1 MGHLA
6 RLEREQRHVRRWLF
20 LLLALLIGGCTAQA
34 ADPPTASPSDV
45 WFVELAQPG
54 ATWLSPQTLRDL
66 GLDPAADLAPTLR
79 LSMGERDLPYLPLQ
93 SRPGWG
99 VLFFAPNGATRHTER
114 TVVRLEPGVAGDRMP
129 SQPAGT
135 TAPPAPA
142 LATATGEQDTRY
154 LPQATADV
162 PWFWEPIYTP
172 GALEQ
177 TVVLT
182 DAQSGAIAATV
193 RLWSHTGFQP
203 QPDHRAVLAWDGAP
217 VGEWTWSG
225 QGMQTLTATWP
236 VEEPGG
242 EHTLTLETPALVE
255 DKVAVV
261 WIDGWEIAYLRQ
273 VTQGLYTATGDALLA
288 PPDARA
294 LDVTDPLAPLDLGAV
309 PETGVIGTTSGNRYW
324 IGSPEQAQTP
334 VALRPAALLETDT
347 LSATEYLVIAPP
359 AFQPPVQPLVD
370 HREASGLNVAVI
382 SPQSIY
388 DTLGTGQP
396 DPASLRALIQTL
408 PDLRYA
414 LLVGDATTE
423 PWGYDGDDGALR
435 VVTPFTRTAVLG
447 ETPADA
453 ILGADSDDRQ
463 RVAIGR
469 FPAESVAEVEAMVA
483 KTLAWEANAGEVSPV
498 LLNDD
503 EREFVSALDALTDL
517 IPEADASPRLD
528 AGDPTCRDTLLTT
541 LGDGPRVLTYSGHGS
556 LRQLGDEGVLLI
568 EDGAAW
574 KDPSVVVAWTCLAAH
589 FTHTR
594 QRSMAEV
601 WLAQPQGGVA
611 AFLGPVGETTTS
623 EQRPYAAAF
632 YAALQETPR
641 LGDAWLT
648 ALQISGSRDVRWGF
662 TILGDP
668 ALYLPGASAP

>member
-1 MGHLA
+1 
-6 RLEREQRHVRRWLF
+6 
-20 LLLALLIGGCTAQA
+20 
-34 ADPPTASPSDV
+34 
-45 WFVELAQPG
+45 VELAQTD

-66 GLDPAADLAPTLR
+66 GLDADADAAPTLR
-79 LSMGERDLPYLPLQ
+79 LSVRERDLPYLPLE
-93 SRPGWG
+93 SRRGWG
-99 VLFFAPNGATRHTER
+99 VLFFAPDGATRHTER
-114 TVVRLEPGVAGDRMP
+114 TTVQLEPNVEGAQMI
-129 SQPAGT
+129 SQPVETG
-135 TAPPAPA
+135 APPAPA
-142 LATATGEQDTRY
+142 LATATWEQDTRY

-172 GALEQ
+172 SSLER

-182 DAQSGAIAATV
+182 DAEPGPITATV

-203 QPDHRAVLAWDGAP
+203 QPDHRAVLTWNGAP

-236 VEEPGG
+236 LAETGG

-261 WIDGWEIAYLRQ
+261 WIDGWEITYPRQ
-273 VTQGLYTATGDALLA
+273 VTRGVYTAAGDALRA

-294 LDVTDPLAPLDLGAV
+294 LDVTNPFAPLDLGTV
-309 PETGVIGTTSGNRYW
+309 PESGVIGATRGHRYW
-324 IGSPEQAQTP
+324 IGTPEQAQTP
-334 VALRPAALLETDT
+334 LALRPAARLDTDI
-347 LSATEYLVIAPP
+347 LSATEYLIIAPP
-359 AFQPPVQPLVD
+359 AFQLPVQPLAD

-396 DPASLRALIQTL
+396 DPASVRALIQTL
-408 PDLRYA
+408 PQLRYA
-414 LLVGDATTE
+414 LLVGDATTK
-423 PWGYDGDDGALR
+423 PLGYDGEDGAVR

-447 ETPADA
+447 ETPADV
-453 ILGADSDDRQ
+453 ILGVDCEGRQ

-469 FPAESVAEVEAMVA
+469 FPAESAAEVEAMVA
-483 KTLAWEANAGEVSPV
+483 KTLTWEANAATASSV

-503 EREFVSALDALTDL
+503 EQQFVSALDALTHL
-517 IPEADASPRLD
+517 IPEADAAPRLD

-541 LGDGPRVLTYSGHGS
+541 LGEGPRVLTYSGHGS
-556 LRQLGDEGVLLI
+556 LRQLGNEGVLLI
-568 EDGAAW
+568 EDGTAW

-594 QRSMAEV
+594 QRSMAEI

-623 EQRPYAAAF
+623 EQQPYAEAF
-632 YAALQETPR
+632 YAALPETPR

-648 ALQISGSRDVRWGF
+648 ALQTPGSRDVRWGF
-662 TILGDP
+662 AILGDP
-668 ALYLPGASAP
+668 ALHVPGASSP

>member
-1 MGHLA
+1 M
-6 RLEREQRHVRRWLF
+6 RRGLV
-20 LLLALLIGGCTAQA
+20 LLLVILISGCTAQA
-34 ADPPTASPSDV
+34 ADPPTASPSGV
-45 WFVELAQPG
+45 WFVELAQTG

-66 GLDPAADLAPTLR
+66 GLDTDAAPALR
-79 LSMGERDLPYLPLQ
+79 LSMGARDLPYLPLPA
-93 SRPGWG
+93 RRGWG
-99 VLFFAPNGATRHTER
+99 VLFFAPNGTTRYTKR

-129 SQPAGT
+129 SQPAET
-135 TAPPAPA
+135 TASPAPA
-142 LATATGEQDTRY
+142 LATVTWEQDIRY

-162 PWFWEPIYTP
+162 PWLWEPIYTP

-182 DAQSGAIAATV
+182 DAQPGPITAMV

-203 QPDHRAVLAWDGAP
+203 QPDHRAVLAWEGTP

-236 VEEPGG
+236 LEESGG
-242 EHTLTLETPALVE
+242 EHTLTLQTPALVE

-261 WIDGWEIAYLRQ
+261 WIDGWEITYPRR
-273 VTQGLYTATGDALLA
+273 VTQGVYTAAGDALRA
-288 PPDARA
+288 SPQARV
-294 LDVTDPLAPLDLGAV
+294 LDVTDPFAPLDLGAV
-309 PETGVIGTTSGNRYW
+309 PENGVIGTLRGHRYW

-334 VALRPAALLETDT
+334 VSLRPAALLDT
-347 LSATEYLVIAPP
+347 AALSATEYLVIAPP
-359 AFQPPVQPLVD
+359 AFRPPIQPLVD
-370 HREASGLNVAVI
+370 HRKASGLNVAVV

-423 PWGYDGDDGALR
+423 PWGYDGEDGALR
-435 VVTPFTRTAVLG
+435 VVTPFTRTTVLG

-453 ILGADSDDRQ
+453 LLGTDATGHP
-463 RVAIGR
+463 RVAVGR
-469 FPAESVAEVEAMVA
+469 FPAASVAEVEAMVA
-483 KTLAWEANAGEVSPV
+483 KTLAWEANAAEASSV

-503 EREFVSALDALTDL
+503 EQEFVSAVDALTAL
-517 IPEADASPRLD
+517 LPEGDDAPRLD
-528 AGDPTCRDTLLTT
+528 AGDPTCRDTLLST
-541 LGDGPRVLTYSGHGS
+541 LSDGPRVLTYVGHGS

-568 EDGAAW
+568 EDGAMW
-574 KDPSVVVAWTCLAAH
+574 DDPSVVVAWTCLAAH

-594 QRSMAEV
+594 QPSMAEV

-611 AFLGPVGETTTS
+611 AFLGPVGETTTF
-623 EQRPYAAAF
+623 EQKPYAAAF

-648 ALQISGSRDVRWGF
+648 ALQTPGSRDVRWGF

-668 ALYLPGASAP
+668 ALHLPGTSAPERSP